1 MEPNTIA
8 AIVAAVAAVA
18 ASMVAIAGLPAT
30 RKAAEAAR
38 LQAVAAREQTELQ
51 LELARAAVQP
61 RIWADIQPD
70 NKQGTIL
77 QLVLRNDGPSVARN
91 VVVTID
97 PPLPKDTNY
106 ADRIDTAEQRL
117 AHGIRSIAPG
127 RSIEWSLGP
136 AYDLMQ
142 KRTLP
147 AVVHMVRLT
156 ADGPHGP
163 IEPVELEIDLDE
175 WRESRDAPDGSLHVL
190 KQSVDKVAAQL
201 KSLNDLARKSG
212 WNAPDHRFVVET
224 SIADTVTRQLPEGPG
239 AFESEAGDEESGEGA
254 R

>member
-18 ASMVAIAGLPAT
+18 ASVVAVASLPAT

-38 LQAVAAREQTELQ
+38 AQAVAAREQTELQ
-51 LELARAAVQP
+51 LELARAAAQP

-77 QLVLRNDGPSVARN
+77 QLVLRNDGPTVARN

-97 PPLPKDTNY
+97 PPLPNDTAY
-106 ADRIDTAEQRL
+106 ADRITTAEQRL
-117 AHGIRSIAPG
+117 ARGIRSIAPG

-136 AYDLMQ
+136 AYDLMK
-142 KRTLP
+142 KRDSP
-147 AVVHMVRLT
+147 AIVHTVRLT
-156 ADGPHGP
+156 AEGPHGP
-163 IEPVELEIDLDE
+163 VEPVELEVDLDE

-212 WNAPDHRFVVET
+212 WNAPEHRLVVET
-224 SIADTVTRQLPEGPG
+224 SIADAATRQIPG
-239 AFESEAGDEESGEGA
+239 GRDAFDVDGGEEESGEQV